1 MNVLIGYGLW
11 VICVFVFHQSRLVQF
26 SARSMIYWLRLNI
39 SKNHFFFV
47 GWIYDE
53 DGGWF
58 ESLPLDSAL
67 WIRLT
72 ASIFGATDEWRW
84 KIIDNSAVYFSFV
97 LRFVWFWTQELR
109 AFSLFASSLSLVRPL
124 KSILFIK
131 LKQPS
136 IFCFSFSNFQTY

>member
-1 MNVLIGYGLW
+1 MGYESFVFLCFTNLVWFSSVLVRWFIGYGWTL
-11 VICVFVFHQSRLVQF
+11 
-26 SARSMIYWLRLNI
+26 ARII
-39 SKNHFFFV
+39 FFV

-109 AFSLFASSLSLVRPL
+109 AFSLFASSLSLFRPL

-131 LKQPS
+131 LKQPT

>member
-1 MNVLIGYGLW
+1 MGYESFVFLCFTNLVWFSSVLVRWFIGYGWTL
-11 VICVFVFHQSRLVQF
+11 
-26 SARSMIYWLRLNI
+26 ARII
-39 SKNHFFFV
+39 FFV

-109 AFSLFASSLSLVRPL
+109 AFSLFASSLSLFRPL